1 MAFGLGKGVEFT
13 ESEMQLFV
21 DVVSNYEKN
30 LTITDP
36 DAKEKAMID
45 YILRESFDYGKLYAN
60 ENPEKVAKAFN
71 DTFGKTIFKKSELT
85 ASSITSAVKVADYAE
100 IGIDFVHQ
108 ASIYYKAYKQYQ
120 AAVDSGNLQARRD
133 AMKDMTDSTL
143 YVCNMIVQ
151 KVPLIGPT
159 LSAIVYDLNMCFDVA
174 FNIIDAHLNQ
184 LEYTDIMCDYYT
196 GAITTSQAVEK
207 LAQLKYM
214 NKDEL
219 EKLRALAAMEE
230 KFTPSQRQE
239 AYSENGYSSKASAW
253 ESKGESTYNSLTED
267 EKKDYNGRWKDNT
280 ADKTKDDAA
289 GDTSDS
295 TKAYNRDPLIINF
308 DKSRQYARFSSVD
321 DGVHFDLDNNGIAEK
336 TAWIDDKA
344 GFLVLDRNGNGIIDN
359 GGELFGDKVTL
370 KNGKESGSGFVA
382 LKELDQNEDN
392 IIDEKDDAFDELRI
406 WIDKNHNG
414 DSDEGELFKLTDENI
429 NIKSISVESKES
441 DFSDEETGT
450 VISETSVVKF
460 NDGSIGEIGEH
471 WFRVTSYDT
480 VDKNDF
486 GNGVVISSVDAFGN
500 IASLNNAIF
509 SDETG
514 KLREMVEE
522 FHASENYEKKR
533 VLIKRIL
540 YFVTNSYDIDI
551 KSRGGNIDARDL
563 NVIEMFMGQDFVGVN
578 GSSPN
583 APAATILK
591 NVYLKIENMYFNLL
605 NAESQ
610 NGEYLD
616 KIKLVW
622 DENGRHLDLTEFIES
637 VNELKENGE
646 NVKNVLMLAA
656 SWLHAYDAA
665 YNKKTLSILENSFPD
680 YSSEFVKIN
689 SLSVIVGGNRDEIL
703 DGTINDDIIYGG
715 AGNDTLNGGNGDDAY
730 YFEKN
735 HGNDVVKD
743 SSGNTKIVFTDGA
756 SADEYDV
763 SIDSKFGF
771 VFTNKETG
779 ETVSTPDLIKDPLKY
794 NIVFEG
800 SLPEDN
806 AFQNQETFNGT
817 SEDDVIEGGDG
828 FNIFYGGDGDDTLNG
843 GKDMDFMYG
852 GNGDDLLNGRN
863 GVNVL
868 FGEGGNDTIY
878 DGDHGSYLD
887 GGDGNDS
894 LYGGGGAD
902 VLDGGKGDDYLQGDH
917 GNDTYIYGKGYD
929 KDVINASSD
938 NNTVIIKGYTS
949 SNMKLARNIHND
961 LIMRFGGNDEL
972 TVDHFFDYNSNRDFN
987 FVFEAEGKSYG
998 QYEITE
1004 GRTITFDPV
1013 VDTNDS
1019 NWLGLYV
1026 DGNVEYHG
1034 LGGNDGIGAGNGNDI
1049 LDGGSGNDTL
1059 MGGNGVDT
1067 YIFAKGYDHDT
1078 INEWSNEKSI
1088 IKFFDITS
1096 DEVEFTNNG
1105 GNLDI
1110 TVKGTD
1116 DVLTING
1123 FQWGQGTYELQF
1135 ADLITGTVDKGTFE
1149 FTATAESIARKEAA
1163 ITAAQEAFEN
1173 GEEFAIDDTDWVNTA
1188 YMALDEGLECFGD
1201 ETKIFNRTSLFM
1213 PQEELTG
1220 TVDRTYVGQVP
1231 VREAGTIPDD
1241 ESSIA
1246 DMTDV
1251 QALLLAEN
1259 MSAFTSENQ
1268 VSNGIN
1274 INDIT
1279 EDTSSLNALLISSS
1293 VQ

>member
-1 MAFGLGKGVEFT
+1 MGIPGFGKSAEFT
-13 ESEMQLFV
+13 DGEIQVMI
-21 DVVSNYEKN
+21 DVIFNYEKTLN
-30 LTITDP
+30 ITDN
-36 DAKEKAMID
+36 EKKKTALLD
-45 YILRESFDYGKLYAN
+45 YALREIFDTAKLWATENSDVVHKALENYYGKDNL
-60 ENPEKVAKAFN
+60 
-71 DTFGKTIFKKSELT
+71 KKSGLT
-85 ASSITSAVKVADYAE
+85 GEKLIKE
-100 IGIDFVHQ
+100 IDVGEQIIDLT
-108 ASIYYKAYKQYQ
+108 YQ
-120 AAVDSGNLQARRD
+120 AKLFIDGYFSLKEANAYDNAQMRRD
-133 AMKDMTDSTL
+133 AMQQMTDSTL
-143 YVCNMIVQ
+143 YACNWLVQ
-151 KVPLIGPT
+151 KVPVIGTT
-159 LSAIVYDLNMCFDVA
+159 LSAIVYNLNICFDAA

-253 ESKGESTYNSLTED
+253 ESKGESTYNNLTED

-429 NIKSISVESKES
+429 NIKWISVESKES

-563 NVIEMFMGQDFVGVN
+563 NVIETFMGQDFVGVN

-622 DENGRHLDLTEFIES
+622 DENGRHLDLSEFIES
-637 VNELKENGE
+637 VNELKEN
-646 NVKNVLMLAA
+646 V
-656 SWLHAYDAA
+656 
-665 YNKKTLSILENSFPD
+665 
-680 YSSEFVKIN
+680 
-689 SLSVIVGGNRDEIL
+689 
-703 DGTINDDIIYGG
+703 
-715 AGNDTLNGGNGDDAY
+715 
-730 YFEKN
+730 
-735 HGNDVVKD
+735 
-743 SSGNTKIVFTDGA
+743 
-756 SADEYDV
+756 
-763 SIDSKFGF
+763 
-771 VFTNKETG
+771 
-779 ETVSTPDLIKDPLKY
+779 
-794 NIVFEG
+794 
-800 SLPEDN
+800 
-806 AFQNQETFNGT
+806 
-817 SEDDVIEGGDG
+817 
-828 FNIFYGGDGDDTLNG
+828 
-843 GKDMDFMYG
+843 
-852 GNGDDLLNGRN
+852 
-863 GVNVL
+863 
-868 FGEGGNDTIY
+868 
-878 DGDHGSYLD
+878 
-887 GGDGNDS
+887 
-894 LYGGGGAD
+894 
-902 VLDGGKGDDYLQGDH
+902 
-917 GNDTYIYGKGYD
+917 
-929 KDVINASSD
+929 
-938 NNTVIIKGYTS
+938 
-949 SNMKLARNIHND
+949 
-961 LIMRFGGNDEL
+961 
-972 TVDHFFDYNSNRDFN
+972 
-987 FVFEAEGKSYG
+987 
-998 QYEITE
+998 
-1004 GRTITFDPV
+1004 
-1013 VDTNDS
+1013 
-1019 NWLGLYV
+1019 
-1026 DGNVEYHG
+1026 
-1034 LGGNDGIGAGNGNDI
+1034 
-1049 LDGGSGNDTL
+1049 
-1059 MGGNGVDT
+1059 
-1067 YIFAKGYDHDT
+1067 
-1078 INEWSNEKSI
+1078 
-1088 IKFFDITS
+1088 
-1096 DEVEFTNNG
+1096 
-1105 GNLDI
+1105 
-1110 TVKGTD
+1110 
-1116 DVLTING
+1116 
-1123 FQWGQGTYELQF
+1123 
-1135 ADLITGTVDKGTFE
+1135 
-1149 FTATAESIARKEAA
+1149 
-1163 ITAAQEAFEN
+1163 
-1173 GEEFAIDDTDWVNTA
+1173 
-1188 YMALDEGLECFGD
+1188 
-1201 ETKIFNRTSLFM
+1201 
-1213 PQEELTG
+1213 
-1220 TVDRTYVGQVP
+1220 
-1231 VREAGTIPDD
+1231 
-1241 ESSIA
+1241 
-1246 DMTDV
+1246 
-1251 QALLLAEN
+1251 
-1259 MSAFTSENQ
+1259 
-1268 VSNGIN
+1268 
-1274 INDIT
+1274 
-1279 EDTSSLNALLISSS
+1279 
-1293 VQ
+1293 